1 MYGPVD
7 FYDVKRDWGRGGEV
21 DREGGGRGTLQSTST
36 TAMALIYLLYLK
48 TCSL

>member
-1 MYGPVD
+1 MDRLIFMMLRGI
-7 FYDVKRDWGRGGEV
+7 GGGGEV
-21 DREGGGRGTLQSTST
+21 GREGGGRGTLQSTST